1 MERPAAITTTPSQPA
16 PSKPPLSK
24 PTLGKPG
31 PPKPALS
38 KPRVHGGV
46 VREIALRILG
56 GAVRPG
62 QTLPTEAALQAEFG
76 ISRGALREAIRVLSA
91 KGLVDVRPRTGTT
104 VRDRGEWN
112 RLDPEVLE
120 WSLAIAPDLDFVRS
134 LLEARQ
140 LFEPAAA
147 AFAAQ
152 RASAREVACI
162 EAAYLGMRRSLP
174 RDLDACC
181 EADVAFHAAVLR
193 ASHNV
198 VLQQL
203 IGTIGAALGN
213 VFRLST
219 QLAAS
224 HDKALSAHAVV
235 LDCVR
240 MRDAAGARAAMVG
253 LLEVASTDLEPLL
266 RAGRPFEP

>member
-1 MERPAAITTTPSQPA
+1 MSVRLDRLARPLA
-16 PSKPPLSK
+16 
-24 PTLGKPG
+24 
-31 PPKPALS
+31 

-46 VREIALRILG
+46 VRELALRILG
-56 GAVRPG
+56 GAVRAG

-76 ISRGALREAIRVLSA
+76 ISRSALREAIRVLSA

-104 VRDRGEWN
+104 VRERQDWN

-120 WSLAIAPDLDFVRS
+120 WSLAIAPDLEFVRS
-134 LLEARQ
+134 LLEARR

-147 AFAAQ
+147 EFAAQ
-152 RASAREVACI
+152 RASAQDLQRI
-162 EAAYLGMRRSLP
+162 EAGYFGMRDALP
-174 RDLDACC
+174 HDIDACC

-203 IGTIGAALGN
+203 VGTMGAALGN
-213 VFRLST
+213 VFRLSA

-224 HDKALSAHAVV
+224 HDRTLSAHEVV
-235 LDCVR
+235 LDCIR
-240 MRDAAGARAAMVG
+240 LRDAGGARTAMLG
-253 LLEVASTDLEPLL
+253 LLDVASADLGPLL
-266 RAGRPFEP
+266 AAAPARGGERAFRPTA